1 MPVKVMM
8 MLKRK
13 PGMTQKEFCHAYETG
28 HSRLGLKL
36 FGHLW
41 LEYRRHYV
49 NNANN
54 FLGEGGI
61 PDEGGGEGKH
71 PCDAISEMVFPD
83 MAAVEESNRIAT
95 LPENRRLLTEDE
107 DRMFDRANCWITIVE
122 MMTDDPRA
130 AHAELN
136 RS

>member
-8 MLKRK
+8 MIKRK
-13 PGMTQKEFCHAYETG
+13 PGMTPEEFRHAYETG

-49 NNANN
+49 NNANS
-54 FLGEGGI
+54 FLSASGI
-61 PDEGGGEGKH
+61 PGYGKGQGEC

-83 MAAVEESNRIAT
+83 MAAVLESNRIANI
-95 LPENRRLLTEDE
+95 PENKRLLGEDE
-107 DRMFDRANCWITIVE
+107 ERMFDRANSWVTIAE

-136 RS
+136 RT

>member
-1 MPVKVMM
+1 MPVKVVM

-13 PGMTQKEFCHAYETG
+13 PGMTHEEFRHAYETG

-36 FGHLW
+36 LGHLW

-54 FLGEGGI
+54 FLGEAGI
-61 PDEGGGEGKH
+61 PNYGSGHGEC

-83 MAAVEESNRIAT
+83 MAAVEESNRIAS
-95 LPENRRLLTEDE
+95 LPENKRMLAEDE
-107 DRMFDRANCWITIVE
+107 ERMFDRPNCWITIVE

-136 RS
+136 RT